1 MSESLAAPVCTFG
14 VKYTASRSRSDQV
27 AKELGGRRHSGNVQ
41 GVARACAGDVEH
53 VPLGVVHLLQIAV
66 VGDVL
71 NP

>member
-14 VKYTASRSRSDQV
+14 VKYTARRSRSDQV
-27 AKELGGRRHSGNVQ
+27 TEKFGRRRHSGNVQ
-41 GVARACAGDVEH
+41 GVARACAGDVEQ

>member
-14 VKYTASRSRSDQV
+14 VKYTARRSKSDQV
-27 AKELGGRRHSGNVQ
+27 TEKFGRRRHSGNVQ
-41 GVARACAGDVEH
+41 GVARACAGDVEQ